1 WDECRRLSPMR
12 AGMAYHRLDEL
23 QGIQWPCPDESQPGT
38 LFLHARL
45 GKGPIEGPPAPFS
58 VVEHDPPADQL
69 TDEFPI
75 RPTTGRRLDSFNTG
89 VQTGLYTS
97 PLRER
102 EALLLS
108 PADATRLGIVDGE
121 MVRASS
127 RRGSVEVPVRIEASL
142 RPVLAFMT
150 LHFPD
155 QVATNVLTIDATA
168 PKSGTAEFKASTIRV
183 AQLGA
188 KVTA

>member
-1 WDECRRLSPMR
+1 MH
-12 AGMAYHRLDEL
+12 AAMAYHRLDEL
-23 QGIQWPCPDESQPGT
+23 QGIQWPCPDESHPGT

-45 GKGPIEGPPAPFS
+45 WKDPIEGPPAPFS
-58 VVEHDPPADQL
+58 VVEHDPPVDQL

-75 RPTTGRRLDSFNTG
+75 RLTTGRRLDSFNTG

-121 MVRASS
+121 TVRASS

-142 RPVLAFMT
+142 RPGLAFMT

-155 QVATNVLTIDATA
+155 QVATNVLTIDATD
-168 PKSGTAEFKASTIRV
+168 PKSGTAEFKASAIRV
-183 AQLGA
+183 DKLGA